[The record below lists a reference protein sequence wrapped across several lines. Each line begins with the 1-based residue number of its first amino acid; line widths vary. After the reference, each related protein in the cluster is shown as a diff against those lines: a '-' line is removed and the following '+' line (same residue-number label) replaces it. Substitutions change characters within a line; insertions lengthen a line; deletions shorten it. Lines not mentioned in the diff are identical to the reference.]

1 MNKEDQQK
9 MAELQFLEQQANQI
23 NQQANTIQANISEL
37 KALNEALS
45 DLEKTEKGKDIFIPL
60 GSGFFI
66 SASMGENKELLMNV
80 GSKTLV
86 KKSYKEAKDLVAVQ
100 LKELENAL
108 PQLEKQMM
116 EVGIKGQALQQELQK
131 AQQK

>member
-9 MAELQFLEQQANQI
+9 IAELQFLEQQANQI
-23 NQQANTIQANISEL
+23 NQQANIIQSNVAEL
-37 KALNEALS
+37 KALEEALS
-45 DLEKTEKGKDIFIPL
+45 NLVNVEKGKDIFIPL

-86 KKSYKEAKDLVAVQ
+86 KKSYKEAKELVDKQ
-100 LKELENAL
+100 LKELENVL

-116 EVGIKGQALQQELQK
+116 EIGVKGQALQQELQE
-131 AQQK
+131 AQKK

>member
-1 MNKEDQQK
+1 MNKDMQQK
-9 MAELQFLEQQANQI
+9 VAELQFLEQQANQI
-23 NQQANTIQANISEL
+23 NQQANTIQSNIIEL
-37 KALNEALS
+37 KTLNEALF
-45 DLEKTEKGKDIFIPL
+45 DLENVEKGKDIFIPL

-100 LKELENAL
+100 SKELEKVL

-116 EVGIKGQALQQELQK
+116 GIGIKGQALQQELQE
-131 AQQK
+131 AQKK

>member
-1 MNKEDQQK
+1 MNKDMQQK
-9 MAELQFLEQQANQI
+9 VAELQFLEQQANQI
-23 NQQANTIQANISEL
+23 NQQANTIQSNIIEL
-37 KALNEALS
+37 KTLNEALF
-45 DLEKTEKGKDIFIPL
+45 DLENVEKGKDIFIPL

-100 LKELENAL
+100 SKELEKVL

-116 EVGIKGQALQQELQK
+116 GIGI
-131 AQQK
+131 